1 MFFTHLV
8 PDSDF
13 SEVGINLSWEWALGQ
28 LWTLW
33 KSSPCYF
40 IHALWNLGGAIL
52 NLSVSCCD
60 VSCKRG

>member
-1 MFFTHLV
+1 MCV
-8 PDSDF
+8 C
-13 SEVGINLSWEWALGQ
+13 EVGINLSWEWALGQ

-52 NLSVSCCD
+52 SLSVSCCD